1 MGKHFLLVLILLL
14 SVSLF
19 GCAKG
24 GDGTQPKKEG
34 QPGAQSPLGEESDR
48 AAVTALVEDFGGK
61 LQTVSLQAPK
71 DTVKKSMQENYG
83 ALVSP
88 ELIAKWVN
96 DPQSAPGRMLS
107 SPWPD
112 RIEILGV
119 GKLSEQV
126 YEVKGEII
134 EITSVEKVNGGVAA
148 KRPITIVVKK
158 TGEHWLIDDVTLG
171 ADGKT
176 NSIVYRNTRYGFSF
190 SLPESWKGYSIV
202 TGKWEGAAIEG
213 PQSGKI
219 VETGPLISIRHPQW
233 TAENPRQDI
242 PVMIF
247 TLPQWS
253 SLQQEKFHIGAAPV
267 GPKELARNNRYV
279 FALPARYNFAFPP
292 GFEEVE
298 KILESNPLQTDENRP
313 GKISGTPY

>member
-1 MGKHFLLVLILLL
+1 MKKHFLLALILLL

-19 GCAKG
+19 GCAK
-24 GDGTQPKKEG
+24 
-34 QPGAQSPLGEESDR
+34 AQSPPGEESEW
-48 AAVTALVEDFGGK
+48 AAVTSLVEDFGGK

-71 DTVKKSMQENYG
+71 DAVKKSMQENYG

-88 ELIAKWVN
+88 ELLAKWVN
-96 DPQSAPGRMLS
+96 DPQSAPGRAVS

-112 RIEILGV
+112 RIEILSV
-119 GKLSEQV
+119 DKLSEQA

-148 KRPITIVVKK
+148 KRPITLVAKK
-158 TGEHWLIDDVTLG
+158 AGERWLIDAVTLG
-171 ADGKT
+171 AEGKT
-176 NSIVYRNTRYGFSF
+176 NPIVYRNTRYCFSF

-219 VETGPLISIRHPQW
+219 VETGLLISIRHPQW

-242 PVMIF
+242 PVMVF
-247 TLPQWS
+247 TLPQWN

-267 GPKELARNNRYV
+267 GPKELDQIGRASCRERV
-279 FALPARYNFAFPP
+279 
-292 GFEEVE
+292 
-298 KILESNPLQTDENRP
+298 
-313 GKISGTPY
+313 